1 MLCLDNKN
9 QSLPLMQF
17 FYLTSL
23 TDLKLKK
30 IKIENRFEEFGFRSW
45 QIALGFAAGD
55 SVGGGPWP
63 RQVQGLCVG
72 TRHPE
77 SRKLRKVPG
86 CEP

>member
-9 QSLPLMQF
+9 QSLQLIQF

-23 TDLKLKK
+23 TNLRLKK
-30 IKIENRFEEFGFRSW
+30 IKIENRIKELGFLSW
-45 QIALGFAAGD
+45 QIALGFATRD
-55 SVGGGPWP
+55 SVGGGLQP

-72 TRHPE
+72 TRHRE
-77 SRKLRKVPG
+77 SRQPRKVPG